1 MKPPEELPGEDTATI
16 EKNKDI
22 KEQKRKFADA
32 TFTFVWNNLSNAVK
46 GLVKKDPDYDE
57 AVTDARK
64 LWNLIR
70 KVVVA
75 RSSSGPAFNSI
86 NSQLY
91 RIRQEGN
98 ETIDDYVKRLKDS
111 IEAFKLIGGVLDTRQ
126 ETQLFLNGLHPK
138 YSRVK
143 QVLSDDAKR
152 TYRKSLDKLGVNFGL
167 G

>member
-1 MKPPEELPGEDTATI
+1 MNFPATV

-98 ETIDDYVKRLKDS
+98 ETIDDYVS
-111 IEAFKLIGGVLDTRQ
+111 Q
-126 ETQLFLNGLHPK
+126 
-138 YSRVK
+138 
-143 QVLSDDAKR
+143 
-152 TYRKSLDKLGVNFGL
+152 
-167 G
+167 